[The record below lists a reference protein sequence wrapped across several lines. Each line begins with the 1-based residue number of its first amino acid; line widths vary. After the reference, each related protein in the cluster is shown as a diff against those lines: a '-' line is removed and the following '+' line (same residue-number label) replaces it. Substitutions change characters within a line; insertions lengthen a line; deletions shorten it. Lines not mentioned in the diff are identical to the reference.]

1 MQVNIEQD
9 VLMKG
14 IANTL
19 GVVDRRGSMPI
30 LTHCLLEANGHG
42 LVISATDLEVS
53 FKGVYPAE
61 VQEPGAFT
69 VQAHALHSLVKDLP
83 RGRLDFS
90 GNDTRALLST
100 GESRYKFN
108 VLSPDQFPPI
118 PDIEPEGLV
127 ELEVKPLLET
137 IKKIIFSASGDDLR
151 YSLSCVFWE
160 QVEHEGGALLR
171 MVSTDGHRLS
181 LAEQP
186 LPGEARLELGSGILV
201 PVKAMLVIQRF
212 LADCP
217 QGTVKLGVNDQV
229 LCLKAGDKGF
239 SVRLLEKKFPDYRR
253 IIPETCV
260 RHFTFNRQ
268 ELAEALK
275 RIVIL
280 TRDRFRGVVFTL
292 SGDCAEMVHENPEV
306 GKGREVVDIREKT
319 GEELV
324 EPLTIGF
331 NAPYL
336 LAPLGVMQGETV
348 VLGCNEPNRPTRLT
362 DPADPGTVY
371 LVMPMDM

>member
-1 MQVNIEQD
+1 MQVHIEQD
-9 VLMKG
+9 VLLKG
-14 IANTL
+14 IGNTL
-19 GVVDRRGSMPI
+19 GVIDRRGHMPI

-83 RGRLDFS
+83 KGRLEFS
-90 GNDTRALLST
+90 GNDTRAKLET

-118 PDIEPEGLV
+118 PDIEAEGLV

-137 IKKIIFSASGDDLR
+137 IKKTIFSASGDDLQ
-151 YSLSCVFWE
+151 YSLSSVFWE
-160 QVEHEGGALLR
+160 QVEHEGGACLR
-171 MVSTDGHRLS
+171 LVSTDGHRLS

-186 LPGEARLELGSGILV
+186 LPGEARLELGSGILI
-201 PVKAMLVIQRF
+201 PLKAMQVIQRF
-212 LADCP
+212 LTDCP
-217 QGTVKLGVNDQV
+217 QGKVKLGVNDRV

-253 IIPETCV
+253 IIPETCAH
-260 RHFTFNRQ
+260 HFTFNRQ

-275 RIVIL
+275 RIVVL

-292 SGDCAEMVHENPEV
+292 SGDCAELVHENPEV
-306 GKGREVVDIREKT
+306 GKGREVVDIREKVT
-319 GEELV
+319 DSA

-348 VLGCNEPNRPTRLT
+348 VLGCNETNRPTRIT

>member
-1 MQVNIEQD
+1 MQVNIEQN
-9 VLMKG
+9 VLLQG

-19 GVVDRRGSMPI
+19 GVVDRRGHMPI

-42 LVISATDLEVS
+42 LVISSTDLEVS

-69 VQAHALHSLVKDLP
+69 VQAHTLHSLVKDLP
-83 RGRLDFS
+83 KEGRLEFS

-108 VLSPDQFPPI
+108 VLSRDQFPPI
-118 PDIEPEGLV
+118 PDIEAEGLV

-137 IKKIIFSASGDDLR
+137 IKKTIFSASGDDLQ
-151 YSLSCVFWE
+151 YSLSSVFWE
-160 QVEHEGGALLR
+160 QVEQEDGAKLR

-186 LPGEARLELGSGILV
+186 MPGEARLELGSGILV
-201 PVKAMLVIQRF
+201 PVKAILVIQRF

-217 QGTVKLGVNDQV
+217 QETVRVGVNDRV

-239 SVRLLEKKFPDYRR
+239 SVRFLEKKFPDYRR
-253 IIPETCV
+253 IIPAACAH
-260 RHFTFNRQ
+260 HFTFNRQ

-275 RIVIL
+275 RIVVL

-292 SGDCAEMVHENPEV
+292 SGDCAELVHENPEV

-319 GEELV
+319 TDSADT
-324 EPLTIGF
+324 LTIGF